1 MTPGTRFGPYRIE
14 RRLGVGGMA
23 ETFVAS
29 RDLGVGSLQRVC
41 LKRMLPGLLGDRE
54 LVRAFEREAQLAAD
68 LVHTNIAAMIDF
80 GIVGGAY
87 FIALELIDGLDLRQL
102 LHAAKRRD
110 ERLPHELVLEIA
122 FSLGHAL
129 EYAHAVGRD
138 GIARGVVHRDISPSN
153 VLLGRHGE
161 VKLADF
167 GIAKFAG
174 ASHHTKTGMLKGKLP
189 YLPPEYIVGG
199 EYDTQGDLFALGVTL
214 FECMVGARPFDGANH
229 AETMQRITEGRRHS
243 LQALLPETPA
253 RLVEAVEWLLSNDPD
268 DRPAT
273 AREWVVSLHAIAP
286 AASAR
291 NRLAKAVSSL
301 CLDPSGSAPE
311 PHTVAIAPKN
321 GDDVAELAEAGVAG
335 PDDIT
340 RTRPTP
346 ANDD

>member
-161 VKLADF
+161 
-167 GIAKFAG
+167 
-174 ASHHTKTGMLKGKLP
+174 
-189 YLPPEYIVGG
+189 
-199 EYDTQGDLFALGVTL
+199 YDTQGDLFALGVTL